1 MKNRKRNRMKGFDYA
16 SNNLYFVT
24 ICVQN
29 MVCCLGEIVIS
40 EGANC
45 DLPVHEVLPV
55 VISEGAN
62 RDLPVQEMLPNK
74 KSKKMMLNQ
83 YGLVVEERLIW
94 LENQYKYI
102 ILHQYVVMPNHV
114 HAIIEIDS
122 LKIKNEIQQLS
133 NEIKIKSL
141 SSLIGAFKTT
151 ASKKIHELGFLNF
164 SWQRSFH
171 DSIIRNQKS
180 YTNISHYIVANPD
193 NWKIELWH
201 Q

>member
-16 SNNLYFVT
+16 SNNLYFIT
-24 ICVQN
+24 ICVQD
-29 MVCCLGEIVIS
+29 MVCCFGEIVIS
-40 EGANC
+40 EGASR
-45 DLPVHEVLPV
+45 DLPVHD
-55 VISEGAN
+55 I
-62 RDLPVQEMLPNK
+62 LPNK
-74 KSKKMMLNQ
+74 KSKKMVLNQ
-83 YGLVVEERLIW
+83 YGSVVAERLVW
-94 LENQYKYI
+94 LENQYKYV
-102 ILHQYVVMPNHV
+102 ILHNFVVMPNHV

-122 LKIKNEIQQLS
+122 LKIKNEIQHLS
-133 NEIKIKSL
+133 EEIKIKSL

-180 YTNISHYIVANPD
+180 YTNISQYIVANPD
-193 NWKIELWH
+193 NWKIESLH